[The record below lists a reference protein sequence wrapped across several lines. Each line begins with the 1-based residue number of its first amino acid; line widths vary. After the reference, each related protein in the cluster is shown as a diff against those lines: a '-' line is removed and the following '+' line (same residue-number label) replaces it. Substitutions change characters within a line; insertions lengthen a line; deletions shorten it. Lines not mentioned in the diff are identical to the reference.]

1 MTIQELQNRF
11 LLTKKITAVDFFV
24 LLMAVT
30 KKEKA
35 YLFAHPEYRLMMK
48 EQKNIVSFFTR
59 RMKHE
64 PVAYIIGQKEF
75 YGSLFFV
82 TQDTLIPRPETE
94 LLVERVL
101 DYIHILQEEKK
112 SIDIFDIGTG
122 SGNIITALAKTLS
135 TEKENLVS
143 LSFFAGDISSRSIT
157 IAKKNAKR
165 NKMSTTI
172 HFRTG
177 NLLTPFMKRLLT
189 TENAIIIT
197 ANLPY
202 LSGAL
207 YNDTPLDVKKF
218 EPKTALYSAH
228 SGLAHYYEL
237 FTQIQNMHK
246 KVTLFLEISPEQGR
260 VLKKNIHRFFI
271 NANIEIHKDLAK
283 KNRIVIITVQ

>member
-177 NLLTPFMKRLLT
+177 NLLTPFM
-189 TENAIIIT
+189 
-197 ANLPY
+197 
-202 LSGAL
+202 
-207 YNDTPLDVKKF
+207 
-218 EPKTALYSAH
+218 
-228 SGLAHYYEL
+228 
-237 FTQIQNMHK
+237 
-246 KVTLFLEISPEQGR
+246 
-260 VLKKNIHRFFI
+260 
-271 NANIEIHKDLAK
+271 
-283 KNRIVIITVQ
+283 